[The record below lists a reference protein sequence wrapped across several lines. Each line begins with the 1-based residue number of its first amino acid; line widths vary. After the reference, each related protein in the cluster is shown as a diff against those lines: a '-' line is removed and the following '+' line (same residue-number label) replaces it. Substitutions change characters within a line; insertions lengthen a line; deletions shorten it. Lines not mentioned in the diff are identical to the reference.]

1 MYADKDFRLHLKE
14 MTQGFVIHTCQMF
27 ELFDEESIIC
37 FLNFS
42 ENHFLKSVKHL
53 QFANN
58 CRRQVG
64 VFDEDRIARFGG

>member
-1 MYADKDFRLHLKE
+1 MNTCHVHCTGAHLSNVGAL
-14 MTQGFVIHTCQMF
+14 QGGKPT
-27 ELFDEESIIC
+27 LFFNS
-37 FLNFS
+37 S